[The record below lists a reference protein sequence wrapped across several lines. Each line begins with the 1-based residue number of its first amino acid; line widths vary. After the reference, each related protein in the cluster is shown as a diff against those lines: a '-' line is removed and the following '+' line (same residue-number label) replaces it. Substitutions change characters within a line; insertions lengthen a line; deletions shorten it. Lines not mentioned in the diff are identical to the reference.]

1 MIALSQGE
9 TRGQAQLGKSFSSG
23 NRMDYFLRGKGKT
36 NGLLEAAND
45 AVKETHLASL
55 GTAASVQ

>member
-1 MIALSQGE
+1 
-9 TRGQAQLGKSFSSG
+9 
-23 NRMDYFLRGKGKT
+23 MDFFLRGKGKT

-45 AVKETHLASL
+45 AVKETHIASL